1 MKVLDRYL
9 VRELIKPV
17 MVACAVLVLLV
28 LIADLFDN
36 LDEFLKNKISI
47 GVIGQYYLALI
58 PFTFIQILPWAAW
71 LGTLFLLVTFGAH
84 NEIIAMKAVGLK
96 ITAIIRPVFFV
107 GILLGVLSWI
117 VYYTLVPQSYRVAR
131 SIKQLNIEKKEQ
143 SAAAKDMQSVTYM
156 TRNGQLFYF
165 RNFSPQSQK
174 VEDVH
179 GLWLD
184 PEHNITRRKMMARRG
199 QWKENQWVFSEVTE
213 YNMDSRGRVLGDPKT
228 FPKKTYSDI
237 EFTPEQLTSV
247 SREVMYLNYKEL
259 KDSIHQLRENG
270 IRVDAEAVELQARL
284 AAPWQALV
292 MMLICTPL
300 LAKTTNRKL
309 IAYNVLLCV
318 ILVFSFNVVT
328 AVAMALGKAGKIFP
342 FLGAWF
348 GNILFSF
355 IGILKLEKANY

>member
-17 MVACAVLVLLV
+17 ITACVVLIFLV

-47 GVIGQYYLALI
+47 GVMGQYYLALI
-58 PFTFIQILPWAAW
+58 PYTFIQILPWAAW

-96 ITAIIRPVFFV
+96 ITSIIRPVFFV

-117 VYYTLVPQSYRVAR
+117 VYYTLVPQSYRIAR
-131 SIKQLNIEKKEQ
+131 SIKQLNIEKKDQ
-143 SAAAKDMQSVTYM
+143 SIAAKDMQNVTYM
-156 TRNGQLFYF
+156 TRDGQLFYF
-165 RNFSPQSQK
+165 RNFSPQTER

-184 PEHNITRRKMMARRG
+184 PEHNITRRKMMAKRG
-199 QWKENQWVFSEVTE
+199 QWKDSKWLFTEVTE

-228 FPKKTYSDI
+228 FPQKTYDEIKFS
-237 EFTPEQLTSV
+237 PEQLLSV
-247 SREVMYLNYKEL
+247 SRDVMFLNYKEL
-259 KDSIHQLRENG
+259 KDSIRQLRENG
-270 IRVDAEAVELQARL
+270 IHAEAESVELQARL
-284 AAPWQALV
+284 ASPWQALV
-292 MMLICTPL
+292 MMLVCTPF

-348 GNILFSF
+348 GNILFAF
-355 IGILKLEKANY
+355 IGILKIERANY